1 MHIFIKTLKDES
13 VITLVFCIILAL
25 TIFLIIQE
33 FAIARH
39 LDFSALID
47 KVPGPLKKIAET
59 FLVLSVFG
67 GYLHIIASVDWIII
81 SGIFVSLVSASLISR
96 EAEKKTLGL
105 LIAHPVS
112 RFSIISQKYFAF
124 IIYLIIISLFSFL
137 GFYLGIYHGVI
148 NVPYSM
154 KIIARTIFNGF
165 AFFFALSALG
175 LLFSVFF
182 SEQKKASIATMLYFF
197 LSYLAFF
204 LGAFSPR
211 WALVKKLT
219 LFQFFNTEALLF
231 YGKFNL
237 WNCIFLFI
245 IGIILY
251 ILAVVIFY
259 RKDIST

>member
-13 VITLVFCIILAL
+13 IITLIFCIILAL

-39 LDFSALID
+39 LDFSELIA
-47 KVPGPLKKIAET
+47 KVPGPLKKIAES

-67 GYLHIIASVDWIII
+67 GYLHIVASVDWIII

-124 IIYLIIISLFSFL
+124 LFYLVIVCLFSFL

-154 KIIARTIFNGF
+154 IIIAKTIFNGF
-165 AFFFALSALG
+165 AFFFALSAFG

-197 LSYLAFF
+197 ISYLSFF

-211 WALVKKLT
+211 WAFIKKFT
-219 LFQFFNTEALLF
+219 LFQFFNTETLLF
-231 YGKFNL
+231 YGKFSI
-237 WNCIFLFI
+237 WNCVMLFVIGIFL
-245 IGIILY
+245 Y
-251 ILAVVIFY
+251 VLAVVVFY
-259 RKDIST
+259 KKDINT